1 MLMVDDLVALDDSH
15 VETTFRITPGN
26 IFLENNK
33 FLEAGLIENIA
44 QTCSIIVG
52 SSYFSVDDGKEEN
65 DAEVIGFISSIK
77 SVELFNTAKVN
88 DLLVSTSELIS
99 RFDGENFSM
108 CDMKGE
114 ISCNGVLL
122 LNCRLNLLI
131 KKVKHED

>member
-1 MLMVDDLVALDDSH
+1 MLMVDDLVALNDSH
-15 VETTFRITPGN
+15 VKTTFRITPKN

-88 DLLVSTSELIS
+88 DLLVSTSELLS